1 MTERS
6 LRARV
11 AKLEAELA
19 ELKTKVPEKTAK
31 KDWIDIIA
39 GSFAHDPIYE
49 EAMRLGRE
57 WRQSFRPRPTEK
69 KNRRMRQSRS
79 N

>member
-1 MTERS
+1 MTELS

-19 ELKTKVPEKTAK
+19 ELKTKLPQKTAK

-57 WRQSFRPRPTEK
+57 WRKSFRPRPTGK
-69 KNRRMRQSRS
+69 KTGG
-79 N
+79 